1 MEELHLHL
9 SHDATRQHILDELLG
24 MMKVERGSVERMVAV
39 AGVPDR
45 HHRDRAEIDRTID
58 DLNDVDECVRKD
70 MHAIYRILAE
80 AEAQVHGCAVDE
92 THFHEVGDAEAI
104 RNVLAIC
111 VALDCLS
118 PQTITATSVQTGSGT
133 IECAHGML
141 DIPAPATAAIIAR
154 GIPVC
159 AEKLPG
165 ELCTPTSAAV
175 ILHFVDEFD
184 SHER

>member
-1 MEELHLHL
+1 MELLHLDL
-9 SHDATRQHILDELLG
+9 SEDATRQHILKELLRE
-24 MMKVERGSVERMVAV
+24 MKVGHKSVERAV
-39 AGVPDR
+39 AAANVPDR
-45 HHRDRAEIDRTID
+45 HHHNLAEIDRTID
-58 DLNDVDECVRKD
+58 GLYGIDEWVRKD

-80 AEAQVHGCAVDE
+80 AEAQVHGCGIDE
-92 THFHEVGDAEAI
+92 THFHEVGNAEAI

-111 VALDCLS
+111 VAVDYLS
-118 PQTITATSVQTGSGT
+118 PQTITATPVQTGSGT
-133 IECAHGML
+133 IECAHGTL

-184 SHER
+184 GAE

>member
-1 MEELHLHL
+1 MEELHLDL
-9 SHDATRQHILDELLG
+9 SLDATRQHILEELKSHLHMG
-24 MMKVERGSVERMVAV
+24 RKRIDNAVEA
-39 AGVPDR
+39 AQVPDR
-45 HHRDRAEIDRTID
+45 HHHNLAEIDQTID
-58 DLNDVDECVRKD
+58 ELMGVDQWVRKD

-80 AEAQVHGCAVDE
+80 AEAQVHGCAIDQ

-111 VALDCLS
+111 VAIDILS
-118 PQTITATSVQTGSGT
+118 PQTITATPVQTGSGT
-133 IECAHGML
+133 VECAHGTL

-159 AEKLPG
+159 AEKRAG

-175 ILHFVDEFD
+175 VLHFVDEFD
-184 SHER
+184 EEK